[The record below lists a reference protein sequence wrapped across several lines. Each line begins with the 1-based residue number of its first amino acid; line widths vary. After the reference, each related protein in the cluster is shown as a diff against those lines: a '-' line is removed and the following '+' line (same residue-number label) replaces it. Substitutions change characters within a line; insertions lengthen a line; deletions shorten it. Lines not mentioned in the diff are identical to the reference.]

1 MALSEKAVGLF
12 GGSFDP
18 VHRGH
23 ISIAESFLDAPHIS
37 ELWVMLTPES
47 PHKQREEKTD
57 YNLRFEMLQ
66 LAFADVKNAEVSD
79 FEQQLSP
86 PYYTVKTLRE
96 LKRTFKDKRFF
107 LCMGEDSLIDFDSWH
122 QWEEI
127 LEYCELLVARRPS
140 YDVKKLNNKIRENTY
155 FVSHKPMDIS
165 STEIRTKVQE
175 GEKIN
180 GLVPTKVEEFILE
193 RKLYK

>member
-1 MALSEKAVGLF
+1 MPMSERSVGLF

-23 ISIAESFLDAPHIS
+23 LSIAQSFLNASHIL

-47 PHKQREEKTD
+47 PHKQSEDKTD
-57 YNLRFEMLQ
+57 YNLRFKMLQ
-66 LAFADVKNAEVSD
+66 LAFADTKNVEVSD

-86 PYYTVKTLRE
+86 PYYTVKTLRK
-96 LKRTFKDKRFF
+96 LKKTFKNKHFF

-122 QWEEI
+122 QWEDI

-140 YDVKKLNNKIRENTY
+140 YEVRELDTKILQHTH
-155 FVSHKPMDIS
+155 FVSHEPMDIS
-165 STEIRTKVQE
+165 STEIRKKVRQDE
-175 GEKIN
+175 NIAN
-180 GLVPTKVEEFILE
+180 LVPTEVEEFI
-193 RKLYK
+193 RNNQLYK

>member
-1 MALSEKAVGLF
+1 MVLSEKAVGLF

-23 ISIAESFLDAPHIS
+23 ISIAESFLNAYHIS

-66 LAFADVKNAEVSD
+66 LAFADVKNAKVSD

-86 PYYTVKTLRE
+86 PNYTVDTLKE
-96 LKRTFKDKRFF
+96 LKRIFKNKRFF
-107 LCMGEDSLIDFDSWH
+107 LCMGEDSLIDFDSWYH
-122 QWEEI
+122 WEEI

-165 STEIRTKVQE
+165 STEIRKKVQE
-175 GEKIN
+175 DEKIDD
-180 GLVPTKVEEFILE
+180 LVPTEVEEFILE

>member
-1 MALSEKAVGLF
+1 MALSETAVGLF

-23 ISIAESFLDAPHIS
+23 ISIAESFLNASHIS

-47 PHKQREEKTD
+47 PHKQREEKTS

-86 PYYTVKTLRE
+86 PYYTVNTLRE
-96 LKRTFKDKRFF
+96 LKKTFKDKRFF
-107 LCMGEDSLIDFDSWH
+107 LCMGEDSLIDFESWH
-122 QWEEI
+122 RWEEI

-140 YDVKKLNNKIRENTY
+140 YDVKKLNNTIRENTN
-155 FVSHKPMDIS
+155 FVSHEPMDIS
-165 STEIRTKVQE
+165 STEIRKKVRE
-175 GEKIN
+175 GKKID
-180 GLVPTKVEEFILE
+180 GLVPTRVEEFILD

>member
-1 MALSEKAVGLF
+1 MVLSEKAVGLF

-23 ISIAESFLDAPHIS
+23 ISIAESFLNTSHIY

-66 LAFADVKNAEVSD
+66 LAFADVKNAKVSD
-79 FEQQLSP
+79 FEQQFSP
-86 PYYTVKTLRE
+86 PYYTVDTLRE
-96 LKRTFKDKRFF
+96 LKRTFKNKRFF
-107 LCMGEDSLIDFDSWH
+107 LCMGEDSLIDFDSWYH
-122 QWEEI
+122 WEEI

-165 STEIRTKVQE
+165 STEIRKKVQE
-175 GEKIN
+175 DEKID
-180 GLVPTKVEEFILE
+180 GLVPTEVEEFILE

>member
-1 MALSEKAVGLF
+1 MTMSERFVGLF

-23 ISIAESFLDAPHIS
+23 LSIAQSFLNASYIS

-47 PHKQREEKTD
+47 PHKQSENKTD
-57 YNLRFEMLQ
+57 YNLRFEMLK
-66 LAFADVKNAEVSD
+66 LAFADARHIEVSD

-86 PYYTVKTLRE
+86 PYYTVKTLRK
-96 LKRTFKDKRFF
+96 LKKTFKDKYFF

-127 LEYCELLVARRPS
+127 LEHCELLVARRPS
-140 YDVKKLNNKIRENTY
+140 YEARELDTKILDHTH
-155 FVSHKPMDIS
+155 FVSHEPMEIS
-165 STEIRTKVQE
+165 STEIRKKVRE
-175 GEKIN
+175 GKDISN
-180 GLVPTKVEEFILE
+180 LVPAEVEGFI
-193 RKLYK
+193 RNHQLYK